1 MSFNYATEEGNLEQF
16 LLNWATLHFYTS
28 ERSGP
33 VLIPVWEGG
42 ALLSLSQDC
51 HHTHN
56 PNHQPIQPPPLHY

>member
-42 ALLSLSQDC
+42 ANSFV
-51 HHTHN
+51 
-56 PNHQPIQPPPLHY
+56 